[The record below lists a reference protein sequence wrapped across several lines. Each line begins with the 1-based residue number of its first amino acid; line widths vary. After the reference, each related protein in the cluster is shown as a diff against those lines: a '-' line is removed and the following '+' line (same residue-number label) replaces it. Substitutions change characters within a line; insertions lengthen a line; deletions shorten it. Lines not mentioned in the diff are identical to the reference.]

1 MRSVVIVQT
10 VTAQESEQDTV
21 LHLLLR
27 DIGQIDT
34 GRVTL
39 VFDVETELGLLDRR
53 GKIIHVFH
61 HQSPVRLC
69 GIVRR
74 VLQRF
79 HEESFRG
86 LRLVAGKL
94 THLIGHAAVGELIG
108 HRQHLVGL
116 QSCLQRHIAQCGV
129 HRIFRRCQQT
139 GTRQFL
145 IVLAC
150 LEVFDSR
157 QHSTCLVDV
166 TGSGKVSRHPG
177 ILGIGLV
184 TRHGQFR
191 ELPLGMT
198 HLTVLTEIGQSHD
211 IAGVGRRSGLVG
223 HPDLHTVDHD
233 ARQQVRQLRHCLV
246 IVLMEVVREE
256 EVTVFLVVGNIKL
269 ERCRLGT
276 ALRTDTLRR

>member
-10 VTAQESEQDTV
+10 VAAQESEQSTV

-34 GRVTL
+34 GRVAL
-39 VFDVETELGLLDRR
+39 VFDVKTELGLLDRR
-53 GKIIHVFH
+53 GEIIHILH

-79 HEESFRG
+79 HEEGFRG

-94 THLIGHAAVGELIG
+94 THLIGHATESELIG
-108 HRQHLVGL
+108 HRQHLIGL
-116 QSCLQRHIAQCGV
+116 QPRLQRHIAQCRV
-129 HRIFRRCQQT
+129 HRIFRRRQQT

-150 LEVFDSR
+150 LEVLDGR
-157 QHSTCLVDV
+157 QHGARLVDV
-166 TGSGKVSRHPG
+166 AGSGKVGRHPA
-177 ILGIGLV
+177 ILSIGLV
-184 TRHGQFR
+184 TGHGQFR

-198 HLTVLTEIGQSHD
+198 HLTVLTEIGQGHD
-211 IAGVGRRSGLVG
+211 IAGVSCRSGLVG
-223 HPDLHTVDHD
+223 HPDLHAVDHD
-233 ARQQVRQLRHCLV
+233 ARQQVRQLRHRLV
-246 IVLMEVVREE
+246 VVLVEVV
-256 EVTVFLVVGNIKL
+256 
-269 ERCRLGT
+269 
-276 ALRTDTLRR
+276 